1 MPDFS
6 SSLATP
12 LQPQRLSRNEARART
27 TIAQR
32 ASAMPLRLGDA
43 VWRVD
48 LRPQTFVE
56 PSHAGDW
63 MLALEWAGA
72 VFHLQ
77 LPKAAVNQIAA
88 PLLPGASLPKLPDE
102 LALAILEAALSD
114 ATLALQSLGRGTPQL
129 LEMRQGAAAPAAC
142 PHTLAL
148 CLHGP
153 ENQAAIA
160 ATLHADSLGLLLLS
174 GLVGKRAPAS
184 PVLDGQLSLRLPAE
198 IGFTLLSA
206 GLLATLSRGDVV
218 LMDRCHIGT
227 ERVLWLSADGKA
239 GLQARLP
246 SPDSVSENEAV
257 PPALT
262 VIQAWSSAMP
272 SETPPDTTIASMDGV
287 PIRLSFD
294 LGEIT
299 LTVAEARALQPGQ
312 AIALA
317 RPLAG
322 AVRIRANGAQVGE
335 GDLVE
340 IDGQLGVSIRA
351 LFPAS
356 MASGESAE

>member
-6 SSLATP
+6 PSPATP
-12 LQPQRLSRNEARART
+12 PQPLRLSRNEAKART

-43 VWRVD
+43 SWRVD
-48 LRPQTFVE
+48 LWPQSLAA
-56 PSHAGDW
+56 PPHAGDW

-77 LPKAAVNQIAA
+77 LPSAAADQIAA
-88 PLLPGASLPKLPDE
+88 PLLPGASLPELPHE
-102 LALAILEAALSD
+102 LALAMLETALGDAILAV
-114 ATLALQSLGRGTPQL
+114 QSLGRGTPRL
-129 LEMRQGAAAPAAC
+129 LEMRQGTETPAASS
-142 PHTLAL
+142 HSLAL
-148 CLHGP
+148 RMHEPASL
-153 ENQAAIA
+153 ATIA
-160 ATLHADSLGLLLLS
+160 ATLHADSLGLLLLA
-174 GLVGKRAPAS
+174 GLVGKRALAP
-184 PVLDGQLSLRLPAE
+184 PILDEQLPLRLHAE
-198 IGFTLLSA
+198 IGFTFLSTHLV
-206 GLLATLSRGDVV
+206 GTLSRGDVV
-218 LMDRCHIGT
+218 LMDRCHIGA

-239 GLQARLP
+239 GLHARLP
-246 SPDSVSENEAV
+246 SPGFASEDEV
-257 PPALT
+257 PPPALT
-262 VIQAWSSAMP
+262 VIEAWSSAMP
-272 SETPPDTTIASMDGV
+272 PENPPDTTVASIDGV

-312 AIALA
+312 AIALT

-356 MASGESAE
+356 RESAE